1 MSKRIRRFDW
11 SSTPLGPIETWPQ
24 SLQTLVDLMLGTS
37 VPAYIACG
45 PELTSLFNDAFVD
58 LIGPL
63 GRRGL
68 GRSFRRLFS
77 EIWEQSRPLVEAT
90 LAGHPQFFVDE
101 PLVLPGPLAHPERW
115 FTYCWS
121 PVKDESGAIFGF
133 YCTAYETTDKILN
146 ERLLLESREAA
157 LKDSEERYRALF
169 ETMDQGF
176 CIIEM
181 KFDSRGTPVDYRF
194 VEANP
199 AFEVQTGLRDVAGRW
214 MSDLAPKREPH
225 SFEIFGGVA
234 RTGQPLRFNQ
244 AAGALG
250 RWLEIYAFPA
260 GGDNGV
266 ALLVTDITSR
276 RNAEV
281 AARRLNETLE
291 LRVQEA
297 VAARLQAEESLRQ
310 SLKLEAI
317 GQLTGGLAH
326 DFNNLLTVIRSSA
339 DLLRRPT
346 LSDEKR
352 VQFIDAI
359 ADTADRAARLT
370 AQLLAFARRQALKPE
385 IFDVSERIETVR
397 TMLQTVVGPR
407 IELTVENGCGRCF
420 AEADITQFETALV
433 NLAAN
438 ARDAMN
444 GAGRLMISVVNAG
457 VPEGGEAPLVS
468 ISIADTGEGIPP
480 ERLEHVFEPFFTTK
494 EMGKGTG
501 LGLSQVYGFAKQSGG
516 DLRVASTVGQG
527 TVFTLYLRRSAE
539 PGFVEV
545 AETVEPAEG
554 TLHGRVLIVEDN
566 EQVGAFAASLLEEL
580 GIASSLVIDGG
591 QALALIK
598 ADPQAFSLVF
608 TDIVMPGISGI
619 ELGRE
624 IRRVAPALPVVL
636 TSGYSDVLS
645 NGATVDFEVL
655 NKPYSVP
662 ELTRVLTAALNS
674 QPPASQASSG

>member
-1 MSKRIRRFDW
+1 
-11 SSTPLGPIETWPQ
+11 
-24 SLQTLVDLMLGTS
+24 
-37 VPAYIACG
+37 
-45 PELTSLFNDAFVD
+45 
-58 LIGPL
+58 
-63 GRRGL
+63 
-68 GRSFRRLFS
+68 
-77 EIWEQSRPLVEAT
+77 
-90 LAGHPQFFVDE
+90 
-101 PLVLPGPLAHPERW
+101 
-115 FTYCWS
+115 
-121 PVKDESGAIFGF
+121 
-133 YCTAYETTDKILN
+133 
-146 ERLLLESREAA
+146 
-157 LKDSEERYRALF
+157 
-169 ETMDQGF
+169 
-176 CIIEM
+176 
-181 KFDSRGTPVDYRF
+181 
-194 VEANP
+194 
-199 AFEVQTGLRDVAGRW
+199 
-214 MSDLAPKREPH
+214 
-225 SFEIFGGVA
+225 
-234 RTGQPLRFNQ
+234 
-244 AAGALG
+244 
-250 RWLEIYAFPA
+250 
-260 GGDNGV
+260 
-266 ALLVTDITSR
+266 
-276 RNAEV
+276 
-281 AARRLNETLE
+281 
-291 LRVQEA
+291 
-297 VAARLQAEESLRQ
+297 
-310 SLKLEAI
+310 
-317 GQLTGGLAH
+317 
-326 DFNNLLTVIRSSA
+326 
-339 DLLRRPT
+339 
-346 LSDEKR
+346 
-352 VQFIDAI
+352 
-359 ADTADRAARLT
+359 
-370 AQLLAFARRQALKPE
+370 
-385 IFDVSERIETVR
+385 
-397 TMLQTVVGPR
+397 
-407 IELTVENGCGRCF
+407 
-420 AEADITQFETALV
+420 
-433 NLAAN
+433 
-438 ARDAMN
+438 
-444 GAGRLMISVVNAG
+444 VVNAG
-457 VPEGGEAPLVS
+457 VPEGGKAPLVS